1 MAHGYKYYR
10 LSVLWQSLKECG
22 RSMSVD
28 GGDHQDFI
36 VQWKYYIAEY
46 V

>member
-1 MAHGYKYYR
+1 MVANILGYLHWK
-10 LSVLWQSLKECG
+10 SLKECG
-22 RSMSVD
+22 RSVSVD